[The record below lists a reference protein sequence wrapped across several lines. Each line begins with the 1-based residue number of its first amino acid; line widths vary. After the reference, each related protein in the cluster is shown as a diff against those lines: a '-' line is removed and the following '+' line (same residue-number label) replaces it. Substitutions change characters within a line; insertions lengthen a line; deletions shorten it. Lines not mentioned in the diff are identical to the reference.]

1 MTYQQF
7 QPHWKDE
14 QKCYDEEQVE
24 VILNGYDNY
33 GVLHHKRQ
41 LDKNGK
47 PLKKSWPR
55 DKPVAQIAYENWL
68 ERVVN
73 PDTNTFYPALNKDGS
88 PIKGTGPKRIVQQIV
103 RIKRKDG
110 TEFLYS
116 IGEVNA
122 FDNFGNPAQC
132 TLNKPETWK
141 RTLFTHERWYD
152 ERTNSTKV
160 RTTGTSSQEDVYEL
174 PFNEKNLKSLLD
186 LRLSDGEITLA
197 VKEEG
202 SGKAVEVK
210 RDVNINKT
218 IELFLKPFDY
228 LFNAEYISPQ
238 QRAENRQ
245 QAIDAGLIAANTPL
259 DPSSTAPPP
268 PKEGTYS

>member
-1 MTYQQF
+1 MYQDF
-7 QPHWKDE
+7 FPHIKKQEKCFEDE
-14 QKCYDEEQVE
+14 QIE
-24 VILNGYDNY
+24 VIDSYHKKRLLNKDGSP
-33 GVLHHKRQ
+33 VVKPWPH
-41 LDKNGK
+41 DKAV
-47 PLKKSWPR
+47 SI
-55 DKPVAQIAYENWL
+55 IAYENWL

-73 PDTNTFYPALNKDGS
+73 PDTKEFYPALNKQGNA
-88 PIKGTGPKRIVQQIV
+88 IKGTGPKRIVQHII
-103 RIKRKDG
+103 RLKTKNG
-110 TEFLYS
+110 KEFLYS
-116 IGEVNA
+116 LGEVNGYDA
-122 FDNFGNPAQC
+122 FGNPAQC
-132 TLNKPETWK
+132 TLYKPEMWK
-141 RTLFTHERWYD
+141 RTLFTHERMYD
-152 ERTNSTKV
+152 QRTNTTKV
-160 RTTGTSSQEDVYEL
+160 KTTGTEKQEDVYEL
-174 PFNEKNLKSLLD
+174 PFNETNLKSLLD
-186 LRLSDGEITLA
+186 LRASDSDISFA

-245 QAIDAGLIAANTPL
+245 QAIDAGLIAPNTPL